1 MPGLAK
7 SGDGLN
13 LIMSA
18 SPVSINHLKKN
29 YHQHSV
35 LNDIDLTIKPS
46 EIFSLVGVNGAGKTT
61 LIKCLLDFH
70 SYDDGELKIFNID
83 SCNKQARGE
92 LAYLPER
99 FLPPYYFNGQQF
111 LNYIFDLHNN
121 LVDEKFVKAMLH
133 DLDLSEEILVK
144 SVREYSK
151 GMAQKLG
158 LAALFLLDKKLLV
171 LDEPMSG
178 LDPKARA
185 LVKKQLKLAKEK
197 GKTIFFSSHLLAD
210 VEELSDRI
218 GILHE
223 GKITFCGSPDECKQS
238 YQAETLEDAF
248 LNCIS

>member
-1 MPGLAK
+1 MPISISNLSK
-7 SGDGLN
+7 SYQQSLILDQAN
-13 LIMSA
+13 LVIEQQE
-18 SPVSINHLKKN
+18 L
-29 YHQHSV
+29 
-35 LNDIDLTIKPS
+35 
-46 EIFSLVGVNGAGKTT
+46 FSLIGVNGAGKTT

-70 SYDDGELKIFNID
+70 PCDSGEVRLFDLDSKITASRENM
-83 SCNKQARGE
+83 
-92 LAYLPER
+92 AYLPER
-99 FLPPYYFNGQQF
+99 FLPPHYLNGQQF
-111 LNYIFDLHNN
+111 FNYIFDLHKTKVEKN
-121 LVDEKFVKAMLH
+121 LIIKMLS
-133 DLDLSEEILVK
+133 DLDLTEDILK
-144 SVREYSK
+144 KPVRKYSK

-158 LAALFLLDKKLLV
+158 LAALFLLDKKLLI

-185 LVKKQLKLAKEK
+185 LVKKQLKMAKEK

-223 GKITFCGSPDECKQS
+223 GKIAFCGSPSECKQN

>member
-1 MPGLAK
+1 MNKIIEISDIEKKYKNKKVL
-7 SGDGLN
+7 D
-13 LIMSA
+13 
-18 SPVSINHLKKN
+18 SINVEIYEK
-29 YHQHSV
+29 
-35 LNDIDLTIKPS
+35 
-46 EIFSLVGVNGAGKTT
+46 EIFSLLGVNGAGKTT
-61 LIKCLLDFH
+61 LIKCILDFH
-70 SYDDGELKIFNID
+70 GIGSGEIKLFGINSNTMRSRKN
-83 SCNKQARGE
+83 

-111 LNYIFDLHNN
+111 ISYIFELHKTKVVQNS
-121 LVDEKFVKAMLH
+121 VSAMLKQ
-133 DLDLSEEILVK
+133 LDLSEEILSK
-144 SVREYSK
+144 PVRNFSK

-158 LAALFLLDKKLLV
+158 LAALLLLDKKLLI

-178 LDPKARA
+178 LDPKARV

-223 GKITFCGSPDECKQS
+223 GSIAFCGSPEGCKQQYNS
-238 YQAETLEDAF
+238 DTLEQAF

>member
-1 MPGLAK
+1 MMMNKIIEISDIEKKYKNKKVL
-7 SGDGLN
+7 D
-13 LIMSA
+13 
-18 SPVSINHLKKN
+18 SINVEIYEK
-29 YHQHSV
+29 
-35 LNDIDLTIKPS
+35 
-46 EIFSLVGVNGAGKTT
+46 EIFSLLGVNGAGKTT
-61 LIKCLLDFH
+61 LIKCILDFH
-70 SYDDGELKIFNID
+70 GIGSGEIKLFGINSNTMRSRKN
-83 SCNKQARGE
+83 

-111 LNYIFDLHNN
+111 ISYIFELHKTKVVQNS
-121 LVDEKFVKAMLH
+121 VSAMLKQ
-133 DLDLSEEILVK
+133 LDLSEEILSK
-144 SVREYSK
+144 PVRNFSK

-158 LAALFLLDKKLLV
+158 LAALLLLDKKLLI

-178 LDPKARA
+178 LDPKARV

-223 GKITFCGSPDECKQS
+223 GSIAFCGSPEGCKQQYNS
-238 YQAETLEDAF
+238 DTLEQAF